1 MAEIKTANRWGL
13 ASLGVVAFEFS
24 GIPNY
29 ALLRIFSNADVA
41 WVGQLSLLFIASCLA
56 FSAAR
61 GGSRYWLIAAIAP
74 LLLIAFWIYVVM
86 HAH

>member
-1 MAEIKTANRWGL
+1 MAEIRKVNRWGL
-13 ASLGVVAFEFS
+13 ASLAVVALQFS

-41 WVGQLSLLFIASCLA
+41 WFGQLSFLFIASGLA
-56 FSAAR
+56 FSATR
-61 GGSRYWLIAAIAP
+61 GGSRYWLIVAIAP

>member
-1 MAEIKTANRWGL
+1 MAEIRKANRWGL
-13 ASLGVVAFEFS
+13 ASLAVVAFQFS

-29 ALLRIFSNADVA
+29 ALLRIFSDGDVA
-41 WVGQLSLLFIASCLA
+41 WFGQLLLLFIASCLA